1 MVKIQKHKKLQFLS
15 NFDLQIL
22 YTHKIDYRELESTI
36 KNHF

>member
-1 MVKIQKHKKLQFLS
+1 MVIIQKYQKLQFLS

-22 YTHKIDYRELESTI
+22 YTHKIDYRELESII